1 MGRTGRTVMTL
12 AGNGDRHDPVAGSIA
27 EAREMPPTP
36 TADTVLANPV
46 SPSPLVWSARRGGP
60 YPRLRL
66 DMGTKATE
74 GLAVV
79 ELVLGRGLTFRQAA
93 AQLGMSTATAWR
105 RYWWFMDWLLPERWG
120 VRSRRIPPQR
130 GTRACPRGRP
140 WIAELDGPGGP
151 LHLEGTER

>member
-1 MGRTGRTVMTL
+1 MAASIGPPADGPSMGRSGVKVMEV
-12 AGNGDRHDPVAGSIA
+12 PGSGVGHGGPGL
-27 EAREMPPTP
+27 R
-36 TADTVLANPV
+36 ANPV

-66 DMGTKATE
+66 DVGTKATE